1 MRPGLTHHRAR
12 FDPSFVG
19 PRRTSLLLSLL
30 CGSIAAVQVKPARRL
45 DIATRITQPSFVQ
58 VTWRF
63 GISPAVANMNLSPP
77 SLPLPPRKPPCRS
90 QLGCVRPIPFGGT
103 FAEVDHCISLADPS
117 FFVSVCAQVYVRLRL
132 WISHFV
138 GVYLACCACILWAS
152 STTDVTRRLRWI
164 RSGNVE
170 EGLFAV
176 RP

>member
-1 MRPGLTHHRAR
+1 M
-12 FDPSFVG
+12 
-19 PRRTSLLLSLL
+19 
-30 CGSIAAVQVKPARRL
+30 QVKPARRL

-77 SLPLPPRKPPCRS
+77 SLPPPSSEAHAVTPPPCRS

-132 WISHFV
+132 CVSHFV

-152 STTDVTRRLRWI
+152 SMTDVTRRLRWI